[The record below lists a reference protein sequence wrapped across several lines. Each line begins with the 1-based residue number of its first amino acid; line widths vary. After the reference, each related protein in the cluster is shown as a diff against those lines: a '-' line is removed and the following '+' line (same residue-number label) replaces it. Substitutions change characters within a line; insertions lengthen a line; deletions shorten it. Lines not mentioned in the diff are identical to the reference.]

1 MEENYS
7 WIYLLIFLIIPLAR
21 ILPRVLKRAGLKQNI
36 STRPESPRR
45 NFFQESSP
53 DNFQESSPDNFQESS
68 PDNFRESSPDNFRES
83 SPDNFRESPR
93 KEEFSTKNWS
103 KEKIVLG
110 LLMTNISKFEELQ
123 KRANLSTN
131 NLDTIL
137 QDLEKKRFMMPVEK
151 SGPFGKSIQLKITEK
166 GAAEFRRL

>member
-21 ILPRVLKRAGLKQNI
+21 ILPRVLKRIGLKGN
-36 STRPESPRR
+36 TPARPESPRR
-45 NFFQESSP
+45 NFFQESSS
-53 DNFQESSPDNFQESS
+53 DNFQESSSDNFE
-68 PDNFRESSPDNFRES
+68 
-83 SPDNFRESPR
+83 ESPR
-93 KEEFSTKNWS
+93 REEFSTKNWS

-137 QDLEKKRFMMPVEK
+137 QDLEKKQLMMPVEK
-151 SGPFGKSIQLKITEK
+151 SGPFGKSIQLKITQK
-166 GAAEFRRL
+166 GAAEFRRM

>member
-21 ILPRVLKRAGLKQNI
+21 ILPRVLKRVGLKQNT
-36 STRPESPRR
+36 STRPESARE

-68 PDNFRESSPDNFRES
+68 PDNFQESSPDNFQG
-83 SPDNFRESPR
+83 SPR
-93 KEEFSTKNWS
+93 REEFSTKNWS

-137 QDLEKKRFMMPVEK
+137 QDLEKKRLMMPVEK
-151 SGPFGKSIQLKITEK
+151 SGPFGKSIQLKITQK
-166 GAAEFRRL
+166 GAAEFRRM

>member
-21 ILPRVLKRAGLKQNI
+21 ILPRILKRAGLKQNI
-36 STRPESPRR
+36 STRPDNPRE

-53 DNFQESSPDNFQESS
+53 DRFQKSSPENFQESSPDNFE
-68 PDNFRESSPDNFRES
+68 
-83 SPDNFRESPR
+83 ESPR
-93 KEEFSTKNWS
+93 REEFSTKNWS

-110 LLMTNISKFEELQ
+110 LLLTDITKFEEIQ

-131 NLDTIL
+131 NLDNIL
-137 QDLEKKRFMMPVEK
+137 QDLEKKRLMMPVEK
-151 SGPFGKSIQLKITEK
+151 NGPFGKSIQLRITEK
-166 GAAEFRRL
+166 GAAEFRRM

>member
-21 ILPRVLKRAGLKQNI
+21 ILPRVLRRIGLKGN
-36 STRPESPRR
+36 TPARPESPRR
-45 NFFQESSP
+45 NFFQESS
-53 DNFQESSPDNFQESS
+53 DNFQESSDNFQESS
-68 PDNFRESSPDNFRES
+68 DNFQESSDNFQES
-83 SPDNFRESPR
+83 SSDNCEESPR

-137 QDLEKKRFMMPVEK
+137 QDLEKKQLMMPVEK
-151 SGPFGKSIQLKITEK
+151 SGPFGKSIQLKITQK
-166 GAAEFRRL
+166 GATEFRRM

>member
-36 STRPESPRR
+36 STRPESPRE
-45 NFFQESSP
+45 NFFQESSS
-53 DNFQESSPDNFQESS
+53 DRFQESSSDRFQESTPDNFE
-68 PDNFRESSPDNFRES
+68 
-83 SPDNFRESPR
+83 ESPR
-93 KEEFSTKNWS
+93 REEFSTKNWS

>member
-21 ILPRVLKRAGLKQNI
+21 ILPRVLKRVGLKQNT
-36 STRPESPRR
+36 STRPESARE

-53 DNFQESSPDNFQESS
+53 DNFQESSPDNFQ
-68 PDNFRESSPDNFRES
+68 ES

>member
-36 STRPESPRR
+36 SNRPESPRE

-53 DNFQESSPDNFQESS
+53 DNFQESSPNNFQESS
-68 PDNFRESSPDNFRES
+68 SDNFE
-83 SPDNFRESPR
+83 ESPR
-93 KEEFSTKNWS
+93 REEFSTKNWS

-166 GAAEFRRL
+166 GAAEFRRM

>member
-21 ILPRVLKRAGLKQNI
+21 ILPRVLKRVGLKQNT

-68 PDNFRESSPDNFRES
+68 PDNFQESSPDNFQ
-83 SPDNFRESPR
+83 ESPR

>member
-7 WIYLLIFLIIPLAR
+7 WLYLLIFLIIPLAR
-21 ILPRVLKRAGLKQNI
+21 ILPRVLRRIGLKENVPA
-36 STRPESPRR
+36 RPESPRR
-45 NFFQESSP
+45 NF
-53 DNFQESSPDNFQESS
+53 FQESSPDNFQESS

>member
-36 STRPESPRR
+36 TTRPENPRE

-68 PDNFRESSPDNFRES
+68 PDNFQ
-83 SPDNFRESPR
+83 ESPR

>member
-21 ILPRVLKRAGLKQNI
+21 ILPRVLKRVGLKQNV
-36 STRPESPRR
+36 STRPETPRE

-53 DNFQESSPDNFQESS
+53 DRFQESSSNRFQESSPDNFE
-68 PDNFRESSPDNFRES
+68 
-83 SPDNFRESPR
+83 ESPR
-93 KEEFSTKNWS
+93 KEEFSTRNWS

-123 KRANLSTN
+123 QRANLSTN